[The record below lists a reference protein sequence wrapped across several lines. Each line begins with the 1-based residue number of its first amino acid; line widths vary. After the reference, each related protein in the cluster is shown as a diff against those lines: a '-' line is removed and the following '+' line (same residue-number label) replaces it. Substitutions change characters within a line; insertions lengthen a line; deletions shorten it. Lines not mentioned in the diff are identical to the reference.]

1 MGVTQDTDMAR
12 KRVNLSLP
20 EGIYA
25 DLETWAELQGRPVA
39 NLAAYL
45 VEAGIREAKE
55 RGEIPLQGK
64 APVRDRGSK

>member
-1 MGVTQDTDMAR
+1 MGVTNDTDMAR

-25 DLETWAELQGRPVA
+25 DLEAWADSQGRPIA

-45 VEAGIREAKE
+45 VESGIREAKE
-55 RGEIPLQGK
+55 RGEISVRKDSPPQKQGG
-64 APVRDRGSK
+64 R